1 LKIPFAEGEGLFFG
15 GGEGAAGFD
24 AGVERVG
31 VAVAVV
37 IIVFGEEASHAFFN
51 GGSSFWFASFSDGM
65 RIENPLIRIS
75 NLMYMNHLAI
85 NYRRLIRMALVHYVA
100 G

>member
-1 LKIPFAEGEGLFFG
+1 MHTNISHVNTLYLRSQTTYKWSS
-15 GGEGAAGFD
+15 
-24 AGVERVG
+24 
-31 VAVAVV
+31 AVNTKAVHNLHTTHSYSY
-37 IIVFGEEASHAFFN
+37 ITTLPMN
-51 GGSSFWFASFSDGM
+51 TTYSDGM

-85 NYRRLIRMALVHYVA
+85 NHRRLIRMALVHHVA

>member
-1 LKIPFAEGEGLFFG
+1 MLELLYI
-15 GGEGAAGFD
+15 
-24 AGVERVG
+24 VHTNISHVNTQRSS
-31 VAVAVV
+31 AVNTKAVHNLHTTQSY
-37 IIVFGEEASHAFFN
+37 IYITALPMN
-51 GGSSFWFASFSDGM
+51 TYSDGM

-85 NYRRLIRMALVHYVA
+85 NHRRLIRMALVHYVA